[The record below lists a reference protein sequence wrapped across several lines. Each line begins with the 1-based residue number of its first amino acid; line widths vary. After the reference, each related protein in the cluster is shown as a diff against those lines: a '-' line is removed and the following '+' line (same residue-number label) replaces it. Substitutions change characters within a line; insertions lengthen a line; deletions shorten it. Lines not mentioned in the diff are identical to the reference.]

1 MAIIPRSFLY
11 TPFPRLHPS
20 FPFLTLVFI
29 TDFLNPLKH
38 PVDILLF
45 QNLFVTSINQWLMTL
60 FSNKPK
66 NRGYHTFFVAVYYQP
81 RCFSCSCTTWLPFDI
96 LGGPFQNLLVSY
108 WTDFGPSQLLFCPKS
123 SPVLHVL
130 GFANFVSLFDRMPFH
145 LSISKLHVNT
155 LRGCFILTPDPSA

>member
-60 FSNKPK
+60 FPTNRRTGDIIHFLLLFTI
-66 NRGYHTFFVAVYYQP
+66 NRGVLVAVAQ
-81 RCFSCSCTTWLPFDI
+81 
-96 LGGPFQNLLVSY
+96 
-108 WTDFGPSQLLFCPKS
+108 
-123 SPVLHVL
+123 L
-130 GFANFVSLFDRMPFH
+130 GFLSTYLGAPSKIYWWVIEPILDH
-145 LSISKLHVNT
+145 LSCYSVPSLAPFFMSWVLLILYRFLTGCHSIWVLANCMWT
-155 LRGCFILTPDPSA
+155 LYVGVLF